1 MKKPVRPK
9 RRNPIARALRAPAL
23 RQRVI
28 KKKRA
33 YVRKAKHRAPATETE
48 GGESLED

>member
-1 MKKPVRPK
+1 MRKPARPK

-33 YVRKAKHRAPATETE
+33 YVRKAKHRAPVTETD
-48 GGESLED
+48 GGESPDD

>member
-33 YVRKAKHRAPATETE
+33 YVRRTKHRPPDTETD
-48 GGESLED
+48 GGESPDE

>member
-1 MKKPVRPK
+1 MKKPARPK

-33 YVRKAKHRAPATETE
+33 YMRRTKHRPLITETD
-48 GGESLED
+48 GGESLDE